1 MLRLPLPDVGAITCG
16 SFCVLTG
23 PWSGRLTYLQMQRFR
38 ELAIGA
44 FGNPSPEQLALVR
57 ERQRNRSPKLHWTA

>member
-23 PWSGRLTYLQMQRFR
+23 PWSGRLTYLQARRFQ
-38 ELAIGA
+38 ELAIGP
-44 FGNPSPEQLALVR
+44 FGAPSPEQLALVR
-57 ERQRNRSPKLHWTA
+57 ERRRNRPPKLRWTA